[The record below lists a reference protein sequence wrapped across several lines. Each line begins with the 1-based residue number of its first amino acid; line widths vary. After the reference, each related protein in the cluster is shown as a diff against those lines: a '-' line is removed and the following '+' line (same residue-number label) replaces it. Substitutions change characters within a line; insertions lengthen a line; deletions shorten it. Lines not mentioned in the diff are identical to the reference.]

1 MDLSYKR
8 EVTVGS
14 LVILAVVLF
23 VVGSSWLSGRS
34 VTADEDEFWKIQ
46 FRSAGNLKTSSVVR
60 ISGVPVGKVQRVQLL
75 DVGKVLVM
83 VTLPDPLP
91 DNMVPRVDA
100 SAQIVAVGFVGD
112 AAIELNPGQAPQRL
126 TRDRVII
133 GSQAGGITDLAQ
145 TLGDRADSVLLGA
158 QQIVNKRT
166 ADELYATLTALQ
178 GTLKA
183 AERTMRVYGDAQ
195 NGPTAQLTKT
205 LASLETLTSRLD
217 SALADPALSRTLQ
230 RVDTLTGNLATMT
243 AQFSSTGARL
253 DTLLANLNQGRGT
266 MGKFATDTGLY
277 TDLREVSQ
285 SLKEFLDD
293 LKKHPGKIPVT
304 VEIF

>member
-34 VTADEDEFWKIQ
+34 VTADEDDFWKIQ
-46 FRSAGNLKTSSVVR
+46 FQTAGNLKTSSVVR
-60 ISGVPVGKVQRVQLL
+60 ISGVGVGKVERIQLVE
-75 DVGKVLVM
+75 VGKVLVM
-83 VTLPDPLP
+83 VTLPDRI
-91 DNMVPRVDA
+91 VPRVDA
-100 SAQIVAVGFVGD
+100 TAQIVAVGFVGD
-112 AAIELNPGQAPQRL
+112 AAIELDPGQAAQRL

-133 GSQAGGITDLAQ
+133 GTQAAGFSDLAQ
-145 TLGDRADSVLLGA
+145 GLGDRADSVLFGA

-166 ADELYATLTALQ
+166 ADELYATLTVLQ

-205 LASLETLTSRLD
+205 LVSLEQLTSRLD
-217 SALADPALSRTLQ
+217 STLADPALSRTLQ
-230 RVDTLTGNLATMT
+230 RADTLTGNLATMT

-266 MGKFATDTGLY
+266 LGKFTTDTGLY

>member
-23 VVGSSWLSGRS
+23 VVGTSWLSGRS
-34 VTADEDEFWKIQ
+34 VTANEDDFWKIQ
-46 FRSAGNLKTSSVVR
+46 FKTAGNLKASSVVK
-60 ISGVPVGKVQRVQLL
+60 ISGVSVGKVERVQLV

-83 VTLPDPLP
+83 VTLPDRI
-91 DNMVPRVDA
+91 VPRVDA
-100 SAQIVAVGFVGD
+100 TAQIVAVGFVGD

-133 GSQAGGITDLAQ
+133 GTQAAGFSDMAQ
-145 TLGDRADSVLLGA
+145 SLGDRADSVLLGA

-205 LASLETLTSRLD
+205 LASLEQLTSRLD
-217 SALADPALSRTLQ
+217 STLANPALARTLQ
-230 RVDTLTGNLATMT
+230 RADTLTGNLATMT

-253 DTLLANLNQGRGT
+253 DTLLTNLNQGRGT

-277 TDLREVSQ
+277 TDLREVSR

>member
-23 VVGSSWLSGRS
+23 VVGTSWLSGRS
-34 VTADEDEFWKIQ
+34 IAADEDEFWKIQ
-46 FRSAGNLKTSSVVR
+46 FKSAGNLKASSVVR
-60 ISGVPVGKVQRVQLL
+60 ISGVPMGKVERIRLV

-83 VTLPDPLP
+83 ITLPD
-91 DNMVPRVDA
+91 NIVPRVDA
-100 SAQIVAVGFVGD
+100 GAQIVAVGFVGD
-112 AAIELNPGQAPQRL
+112 AAIEFNPGQAPQRL
-126 TRDRVII
+126 NRDRVII
-133 GSQAGGITDLAQ
+133 GTQAAGFSDMAQ
-145 TLGDRADSVLLGA
+145 SLGDRADSVLLGA

-166 ADELYATLTALQ
+166 ADELYATLAALQ

-205 LASLETLTSRLD
+205 LASLERLTGRLD
-217 SALADPALSRTLQ
+217 STLADPALARTLQ
-230 RVDTLTGNLATMT
+230 RADTLTGNLATMT

-253 DTLLANLNQGRGT
+253 DTLLANLNQGQGT
-266 MGKFATDTGLY
+266 MGKFVTDTGLY
-277 TDLREVSQ
+277 SDLREVSQ

>member
-34 VTADEDEFWKIQ
+34 VAADEDEFWKIQ
-46 FRSAGNLKTSSVVR
+46 FKTAGNLKTSSVVR
-60 ISGVPVGKVQRVQLL
+60 ISGVGVGKVERIRLL

-83 VTLPDPLP
+83 VTLPDRI
-91 DNMVPRVDA
+91 VPRVDA
-100 SAQIVAVGFVGD
+100 TAQIVAVGFVGD
-112 AAIELNPGQAPQRL
+112 AAIELNPGQAAQRL
-126 TRDRVII
+126 SRDRVII
-133 GSQAGGITDLAQ
+133 GTQAAGLSDMAAS
-145 TLGDRADSVLLGA
+145 LGDRADSVLLGA

-205 LASLETLTSRLD
+205 LASLEQLTSRLD
-217 SALADPALSRTLQ
+217 STLADPALSRTLQ
-230 RVDTLTGNLATMT
+230 RADTLTGNLATMT

-266 MGKFATDTGLY
+266 LGKFTTDTGLY

-293 LKKHPGKIPVT
+293 IKKHPGKIPVT

>member
-46 FRSAGNLKTSSVVR
+46 FKTAGNLKTSSVVR
-60 ISGVPVGKVQRVQLL
+60 ISGVGVGKVERIQLL

-83 VTLPDPLP
+83 VTLPDRI
-91 DNMVPRVDA
+91 VPRVDA

-112 AAIELNPGQAPQRL
+112 AAIEFHPGQAPQRL

-133 GSQAGGITDLAQ
+133 GNQAGGLTDLAQ
-145 TLGDRADSVLLGA
+145 SLGDRADSVLLGA

-166 ADELYATLTALQ
+166 ADELHATLAALQ

-183 AERTMRVYGDAQ
+183 AERTMRVYGDAE

-217 SALADPALSRTLQ
+217 STLANPALSRTLN
-230 RVDTLTGNLATMT
+230 RADTLTGNLASMS
-243 AQFSSTGARL
+243 AQFASTGARL
-253 DTLLANLNQGRGT
+253 DTLLHNMNQGRGT
-266 MGKFATDTGLY
+266 LGKFTTDTGLY
-277 TDLREVSQ
+277 TDLRQVSQ
-285 SLKEFLDD
+285 SLKELLDD
-293 LKKHPGKIPVT
+293 IKKHPGKIPVT